1 MISTQPSSTMLV
13 LPCAGCFASQY
24 VFVSSLEIVT
34 VLLLVHVYVLDFNY
48 EVRHNP
54 VIMRC
59 ICILGFMNMGPDAT
73 LLR

>member
-1 MISTQPSSTMLV
+1 MQPSSTKLV

-34 VLLLVHVYVLDFNY
+34 VLLLVHVHVLDFNY